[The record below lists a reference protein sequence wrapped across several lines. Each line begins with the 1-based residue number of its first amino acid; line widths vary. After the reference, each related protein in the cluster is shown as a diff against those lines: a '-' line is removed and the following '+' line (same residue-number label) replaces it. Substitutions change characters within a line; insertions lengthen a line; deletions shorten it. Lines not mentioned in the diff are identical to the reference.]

1 LRYSQRKSPICNRKS
16 LAGKFSQEQATIN
29 IPAAGSPVEEG
40 TVIVQ
45 PVVEADDPLLET
57 VFACPEP
64 CRRALPPEEPKAA
77 PVAAETVFGAPSL
90 AAINE
95 AWQANSLAA
104 VPPLAEP
111 DGINWGAGA
120 LAAAAGM
127 SAYYLSKRR
136 EEEEAQRRAVR
147 EQVAAKN
154 DALRAK
160 EAQQREQAKIENY
173 LQGKAMLEAQLA
185 SSDLSDAEKAEI
197 RDRLKAEGVASA
209 MGLTTEKAI
218 AQHEREAQAQQAKR
232 EFELAWL
239 LQADKSESE
248 RHAEYINSDEYKA
261 YQAGLLTWHV
271 EQEKKKQAEEDER
284 QKQAEYAT
292 NQAYAALREQGQSI
306 TVAAPI
312 GSILSQPNH
321 GAYKLASPVQQS
333 LDENPS
339 LWNYIKGDIF
349 QGLSDIKET
358 ISNTTAGV
366 FQNIKDVGNQVG
378 ASVSDIWSGKS
389 TTSQAWNDIVTAS
402 QTAQSNSV
410 NLMAQGKKEIGE
422 IYSHTTDVVLHKT
435 AGWLDNK
442 RNPVYD
448 LFVYGLEGISKQK
461 LVDTREVVFSSFP
474 VNVTK
479 EWLGMP
485 DYMELSATIAGGY
498 TAGLVQGVDMVVLPG
513 KDERNMEYKQ
523 PDSNSFAFFHSP
535 GVQGTLPG
543 ANAVACSGYGY
554 MNNADYTIEDY
565 KGPVGNVGAGGFFPV
580 IPIGGNI
587 EVYHSLSPDV
597 SQKMISDVAKEM
609 NVYPGYELSWDIA
622 EKLAD
627 GRILPS
633 HYGPLSPPDKAVWG
647 YRVCLGA
654 GTPGSDAHVSI
665 TDAEYINIFG
675 HEMKYDNV
683 PTPIINAIIDF
694 METSPKDWQW

>member
-239 LQADKSESE
+239 LDADKSENE
-248 RHAEYINSDEYKA
+248 RHAEHINSDEYKA
-261 YQAGLLTWHV
+261 YQAKLLAWHQ
-271 EQEKKKQAEEDER
+271 EQERKKAEEAER
-284 QKQAEYAT
+284 QQHSATWAAFRELEKGSYTAPMCGPEDDAKILPHPDGVLAGKTYKAIAPALVGFDDAWQVRHVNLNMLDSGHISVSSNVPPGTRATYKANLNANHNLNLAGTRYLPQTVANNRFWGSVRGAGKAGAWSLPISAIGNAIEYGWGSSSLEELSDRT
-292 NQAYAALREQGQSI
+292 VKNQDYWSSTVADTIVGIGAGLAAAAL
-306 TVAAPI
+306 VAGTIVGLVALGFAAAATAPVW
-312 GSILSQPNH
+312 L
-321 GAYKLASPVQQS
+321 
-333 LDENPS
+333 
-339 LWNYIKGDIF
+339 
-349 QGLSDIKET
+349 T
-358 ISNTTAGV
+358 
-366 FQNIKDVGNQVG
+366 VG
-378 ASVSDIWSGKS
+378 ATVVVASLIGVACTNFGVDDYVKGQVDNVIDSV
-389 TTSQAWNDIVTAS
+389 
-402 QTAQSNSV
+402 QS
-410 NLMAQGKKEIGE
+410 
-422 IYSHTTDVVLHKT
+422 
-435 AGWLDNK
+435 
-442 RNPVYD
+442 
-448 LFVYGLEGISKQK
+448 
-461 LVDTREVVFSSFP
+461 
-474 VNVTK
+474 
-479 EWLGMP
+479 WLG
-485 DYMELSATIAGGY
+485 G
-498 TAGLVQGVDMVVLPG
+498 
-513 KDERNMEYKQ
+513 
-523 PDSNSFAFFHSP
+523 
-535 GVQGTLPG
+535 
-543 ANAVACSGYGY
+543 
-554 MNNADYTIEDY
+554 
-565 KGPVGNVGAGGFFPV
+565 
-580 IPIGGNI
+580 
-587 EVYHSLSPDV
+587 
-597 SQKMISDVAKEM
+597 
-609 NVYPGYELSWDIA
+609 
-622 EKLAD
+622 
-627 GRILPS
+627 
-633 HYGPLSPPDKAVWG
+633 
-647 YRVCLGA
+647 
-654 GTPGSDAHVSI
+654 
-665 TDAEYINIFG
+665 
-675 HEMKYDNV
+675 
-683 PTPIINAIIDF
+683 
-694 METSPKDWQW
+694 